1 MNRKKGKEVKK
12 ERGGRVKVVEWVK
25 ISEEKRKRMESYEVN
40 GDRLVNIKREEV
52 LRKKGREEGRGEE
65 RRVREG
71 EKVGMWCP
79 LHKFEGNGEEEERDE
94 KTR

>member
-52 LRKKGREEGRGEE
+52 LRKKGREEGRGGE
-65 RRVREG
+65 RRG
-71 EKVGMWCP
+71 ES
-79 LHKFEGNGEEEERDE
+79 E
-94 KTR
+94 KGRR